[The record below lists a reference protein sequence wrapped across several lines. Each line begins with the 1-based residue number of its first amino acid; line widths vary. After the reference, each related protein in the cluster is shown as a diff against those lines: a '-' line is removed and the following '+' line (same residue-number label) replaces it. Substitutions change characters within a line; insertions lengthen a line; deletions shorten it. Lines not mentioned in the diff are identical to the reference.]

1 MPDTDYDDLPSPP
14 RARAR
19 ANTAAGTS
27 GRTYGRKA
35 GRKRAR
41 GESAHTGRGGDATGG
56 GASAGAGTV
65 RSGSSDDEDARGP
78 RGKGKGEGKPR
89 GEGGEGARRGRARR
103 VTSRARRE
111 REEDEEEE
119 EQGDVESND
128 EAVGRG
134 VAPGGSKV
142 RVRDSISWRSRDR
155 KARADAPQLPAAL
168 GEGSPRHDHLAR
180 VHRAARRG
188 LRKTEG
194 SDAADSQQAG
204 APGEE
209 GLERRGGAEDEV
221 GPRLASARR
230 PLSQRFPL

>member
-111 REEDEEEE
+111 REEDEEE
-119 EQGDVESND
+119 QGDVESND

-188 LRKTEG
+188 LRKSEG